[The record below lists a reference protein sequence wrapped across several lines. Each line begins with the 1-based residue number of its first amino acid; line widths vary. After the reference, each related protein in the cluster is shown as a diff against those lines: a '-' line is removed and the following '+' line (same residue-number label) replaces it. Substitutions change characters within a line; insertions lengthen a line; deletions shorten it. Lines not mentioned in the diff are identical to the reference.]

1 MLRGTA
7 WSVALR
13 WGVRLIGLVS
23 VVILARLLTPEDF
36 GIVAMAG
43 LTIGLISM
51 VGELGVQL
59 LLIRQQDAGRD
70 ECDTA
75 WTLKILQGIFVAA
88 VLVAVAPFA
97 ANYFDDNRI
106 VDVMYVLAVG
116 AVFDGAQNIGM
127 VLARKELD
135 FSRDFRFNL
144 YVRMVSFVLTVG
156 LAIAL
161 KSYWG
166 LVLGRV
172 LASFAS
178 IPLSFAMHPYRPRL
192 SLACAGQYLKFG
204 ASIVPLRV
212 GQFLSGKVDALI
224 VGGFAGTSQLGVY
237 NVASDLSMMLTE
249 EIVGPLGRG
258 LMPNYAKL
266 SHDPAA
272 LAAAY
277 NHVLRVAAIVVLPL
291 GMGLSVLSG
300 DVVLL
305 ILGDQWAQAGQLV
318 EMLALYSMLVAI
330 MHIMSNQILIVSGH
344 ERTSAVLMW
353 VRLAIL
359 VPVIVAAGQTWG
371 VDGIAVGRL
380 VVAVCVFPLVVVV
393 LTRSI
398 PLTVIDVLIAL
409 WRPLLAAIT
418 MALMVARVHEL
429 IAYALVPRLLIEVGA
444 GAVVYVATLL
454 ALWWISGRPSG
465 IEATAVAFV
474 VSRAGKSQA
483 Q

>member
-1 MLRGTA
+1 
-7 WSVALR
+7 
-13 WGVRLIGLVS
+13 
-23 VVILARLLTPEDF
+23 
-36 GIVAMAG
+36 
-43 LTIGLISM
+43 M

-59 LLIRQQDAGRD
+59 LLIRQQDAGRA

-172 LASFAS
+172 LASLAS

-204 ASIVPLRV
+204 VSIVPLRV

-224 VGGFAGTSQLGVY
+224 VGGLAGTSQLGVY

-380 VVAVCVFPLVVVV
+380 AVAACVFPLVVVV

-474 VSRAGKSQA
+474 VSRARKSQA